1 MTDIDDAEAMVRN
14 HQGIENDELGRLL
27 VRMVREA
34 RALRVAVKDLRDR
47 MAVLEAPPAVP
58 ATPDPAPAEPAL
70 PGEPEPT
77 P

>member
-47 MAVLEAPPAVP
+47 VAVLEAPPAP
-58 ATPDPAPAEPAL
+58 ATSDPAPAEPAL